1 MTSFKEEFKKQRAMK
16 GSGATFEWKG
26 KLYSTD
32 TADGKKAAPAE
43 PAPRPANLNPKSG
56 ASRSTA
62 GKVAAK
68 SSPTANRP
76 AKPAEMSGQKPAPA
90 KSGASRSTAGK
101 VAPKMSM
108 MDKAAADVKA
118 RREKSQASNK
128 PKTPVAA
135 AKTGA
140 AYTGKIGP
148 KKETNFEYIKRAL
161 KTKGGISK
169 FKG

>member
-1 MTSFKEEFKKQRAMK
+1 MASFKEEFKKQRAMK

-62 GKVAAK
+62 GKV
-68 SSPTANRP
+68 
-76 AKPAEMSGQKPAPA
+76 
-90 KSGASRSTAGK
+90 
-101 VAPKMSM
+101 VPKMSM

-161 KTKGGISK
+161 TTKGGISK